1 MSDLLTDIDLL
12 RHTDIYLIDQIFKG
26 RYVPGQHLLD
36 AGCGSGRNLHWFV
49 HNGLAVT
56 AIDTNAEALQQL
68 QTQLPILKNVHQCS
82 INQMPFVAESF
93 DHIICSAVLHFAND
107 DNEFREMMLSLYRV
121 LKPQGTL
128 FIRMASNFGMETE
141 LLPNGTQPM
150 LLPDGSMRYVLHQS
164 MLDDVL
170 QQTGFKLAEPVKSTL
185 VVGQRS
191 MATLLLQ
198 KTNSTQ

>member
-1 MSDLLTDIDLL
+1 MSDQITDIDLL

-26 RYVPGQHLLD
+26 RYVTGQHVLD
-36 AGCGSGRNLHWFV
+36 AGCGSGRNLHWLV

-107 DNEFREMMLSLYRV
+107 DNEFREMMMSLHRV
-121 LKPQGTL
+121 LKVGGTL
-128 FIRMASNFGMETE
+128 FIRMASNFGMETA
-141 LLPNGTQPM
+141 LPPSNAQPM
-150 LLPDGSMRYVLHQS
+150 LLPDDSMRYVLHQS
-164 MLDDVL
+164 MLEQIL
-170 QQTGFKLAEPVKSTL
+170 QQSSFQLAEPIKSTL
-185 VVGQRS
+185 VLGQRS
-191 MATLLLQ
+191 MATILLQ
-198 KTNSTQ
+198 KTAYT